1 MTVPASDLAVA
12 MERAAVERL
21 GGFFPFGSPV
31 HKQVCIY
38 GGLDPSPTI
47 LPRRGYGMVWDV
59 GGWAMPPV
67 LDRAGPERKAQLMA
81 RILGSLTTTF
91 ASHYAAEISLAQAL
105 ERATMLDYCRLAT
118 GGKVLINPT
127 L

>member
-1 MTVPASDLAVA
+1 
-12 MERAAVERL
+12 
-21 GGFFPFGSPV
+21 
-31 HKQVCIY
+31 
-38 GGLDPSPTI
+38 
-47 LPRRGYGMVWDV
+47 
-59 GGWAMPPV
+59 
-67 LDRAGPERKAQLMA
+67 MA